1 MNKNRNSFLVC
12 PIPEDQKPFQAY
24 LLLKESWLVRW
35 TTFSTLDYQKRLFLL
50 SIFFFFFI
58 SLFNFPF
65 SQENAYWIERIV
77 SNFLVSFLFLLFL
90 VMICYFR
97 WKEIEKKFLEI
108 ILPYEEG
115 SWYMSQQWKKPF
127 LIQEKDQQ
135 ICEQKIT
142 PILQR
147 LLRTMYFLI
156 CFSLGSFLFL
166 QLQ

>member
-1 MNKNRNSFLVC
+1 
-12 PIPEDQKPFQAY
+12 
-24 LLLKESWLVRW
+24 
-35 TTFSTLDYQKRLFLL
+35 
-50 SIFFFFFI
+50 
-58 SLFNFPF
+58 
-65 SQENAYWIERIV
+65 
-77 SNFLVSFLFLLFL
+77 
-90 VMICYFR
+90 MICYFR